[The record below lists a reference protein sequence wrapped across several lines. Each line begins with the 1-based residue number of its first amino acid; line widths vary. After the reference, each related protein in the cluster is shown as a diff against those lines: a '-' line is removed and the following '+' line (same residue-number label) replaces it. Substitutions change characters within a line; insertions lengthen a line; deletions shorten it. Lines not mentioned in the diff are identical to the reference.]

1 MISYPSSN
9 TSYFS
14 VLFQEKFFK
23 IPASEI
29 LTSDFLQQKMQMI
42 MNALCPPGGKLGQLA
57 DILQGEWE
65 GKGSFSLLM
74 HMQSLRIHITYGQN
88 SEQRN
93 AGVGKKSSS
102 YLFSTFL

>member
-29 LTSDFLQQKMQMI
+29 LSTDFLQQKMQMI
-42 MNALCPPGGKLGQLA
+42 MNTLCPPGGKLGQLA
-57 DILQGEWE
+57 DILKGEWE
-65 GKGSFSLLM
+65 RKGSFNLLLY
-74 HMQSLRIHITYGQN
+74 MQILRIHITCGQN

-102 YLFSTFL
+102 YLFNTFL